1 MSNLQKIKLKIDRPL
16 ALEYYKKTIN
26 NIIVKVRRE
35 LFDDWNDVELTIP
48 SNVTLPDSGS
58 GYFSIKELG
67 ININIINVS
76 ENTSAQYTILTDIE
90 DDLIEMIDEKYG
102 SNDSFNDDWKLFK
115 TDYQID
121 FYTLE

>member
-16 ALEYYKKTIN
+16 ALEYYKKKID

-35 LFDDWNDVELTIP
+35 VFDDWNDVELTIP
-48 SNVTLPDSGS
+48 SKVTLPVSGS

-90 DDLIEMIDEKYG
+90 DDLMEMIDEKHG
-102 SNDSFNDDWKLFK
+102 SLA
-115 TDYQID
+115 
-121 FYTLE
+121 TL

>member
-1 MSNLQKIKLKIDRPL
+1 M
-16 ALEYYKKTIN
+16 
-26 NIIVKVRRE
+26 RRE
-35 LFDDWNDVELTIP
+35 VFDDWNDVELTIP
-48 SNVTLPDSGS
+48 SKVTLPDTGS
-58 GYFSIKELG
+58 GYFSINEVG

-76 ENTSAQYTILTDIE
+76 ENTSAQYTILTDIA

>member
-1 MSNLQKIKLKIDRPL
+1 M
-16 ALEYYKKTIN
+16 
-26 NIIVKVRRE
+26 RRE
-35 LFDDWNDVELTIP
+35 VFDDWNDVELTIP
-48 SNVTLPDSGS
+48 SKVTLPDTGS
-58 GYFSIKELG
+58 GYFSINELG

-76 ENTSAQYTILTDIE
+76 ENTSAQYTILTDIA

>member
-1 MSNLQKIKLKIDRPL
+1 MSNLQKINLKIDRPL
-16 ALEYYKKTIN
+16 ALEYYKKKID

-35 LFDDWNDVELTIP
+35 VFDDWNDVELTIP
-48 SNVTLPDSGS
+48 SKVTLPVSGS

-90 DDLIEMIDEKYG
+90 DDLIEIIDEKYG